1 MGSIYIASET
11 ADTVTVVF
19 SGDRRIHDFEKIEEQ
34 WEFWPATTLRCKSQG
49 IRRVL
54 VLNELV
60 GEISSTYVRDFHTNL
75 DKFGFDREIR
85 YAMVVREPHARAI
98 LSLGIA
104 LASDAGWDIAIFSQ
118 ESAAKEWLA
127 RPLP

>member
-1 MGSIYIASET
+1 M
-11 ADTVTVVF
+11 
-19 SGDRRIHDFEKIEEQ
+19 
-34 WEFWPATTLRCKSQG
+34 
-49 IRRVL
+49 L

-85 YAMVVREPHARAI
+85 YAMVVRDPHARAI

-104 LASDAGWDIAIFSQ
+104 LARDAGWDIAIFSQ

-127 RPLP
+127 RALP

>member
-1 MGSIYIASET
+1 ML
-11 ADTVTVVF
+11 F
-19 SGDRRIHDFEKIEEQ
+19 SGERRLHDFEKIEEQ
-34 WEFWPATTLRCKSQG
+34 WEFWPATTLRCKSLG

-75 DKFGFDREIR
+75 DKFGFDRGIR

-98 LSLGIA
+98 LSLGMA
-104 LASDAGWDIAIFSQ
+104 LASKAGWDIAIFSQ
-118 ESAAKEWLA
+118 QSAAEEWLL